1 MNQQD
6 HDELEASAALLD
18 YAISLVNRYTNHPG
32 DVDAATKAL
41 LIVTLES
48 LFNRRIYIEQIT
60 R

>member
-1 MNQQD
+1 MNQHD
-6 HDELEASAALLD
+6 HEELEASEALLD
-18 YAISLVNRYTNHPG
+18 YAFSLVKQYVDHPS
-32 DVDAATKAL
+32 DIDAATKAL

>member
-1 MNQQD
+1 MNQYD
-6 HDELEASAALLD
+6 HDELKASDALLD
-18 YAISLVNRYTNHPG
+18 YAFSLVKQYVDHPG
-32 DVDAATKAL
+32 DIDAATKAL